1 MDDREQSEDHKTDE
15 ENTHQSD
22 HEKSIA
28 SDDSVLND
36 SVANE
41 EDTIEVDVDNKVDV
55 DQTSQMTTTNE
66 KVAVET
72 NNNKDQSYELAEL
85 AKISL
90 GTSETENS
98 VDSED
103 MDHKDDDN
111 DNPPTRSSRS
121 TRRNM
126 PEGGYAALN
135 SGKKKA
141 EKRENRPKK
150 KEVKKQIQEKNII
163 LHLENENKKLK
174 HELENTNDENQQLA
188 EQNESLHN
196 ENDQLTLKI
205 NQLTQELNDLQQQ
218 MIDTKERLQN
228 EIDNLKEE
236 KKSSRR
242 EHKKAREKLEEQI
255 RQEQQS
261 REAAENSKRVLEGAL
276 DLATKKNNEME
287 KELIKQR
294 RTHQSGTNSPPARP
308 AKHKIT
314 LLGDSNARR
323 TAQQMQKP
331 GRIYKTEYVEALD
344 LESAAAWTNTINT
357 KPDNTTVV
365 ILVGTNDIR
374 RGKSA
379 AQCDK
384 EHQSI
389 TEKLNDLEIPHAI
402 IQAPPIYAVQLK
414 DRQLEREV
422 VKFNTRLE
430 SRLNANTLISM
441 EDLENDRSLIDKRD
455 GIHLTPHSSQMVA
468 TLIENHILKTNE
480 PNVAV
485 DQTTE
490 DRTVEMDN
498 NNVIITLP
506 SQTQP
511 TPQQPSRDPTTK
523 TTPTTTDKFGDT
535 VEVVETDT
543 RRAAKIIGQGGNR
556 IEKFKITQKVK
567 IDTTYTDNKT
577 IFIIRGEKDLTTKAK
592 SEMIKQI
599 NDIKREDER
608 RDQTIDRKIDVTCR
622 YYQTGYCMY
631 GSRCRF
637 RHDQKPVDLST
648 ITPPPPQQENR
659 SRKETSDNRH
669 YKDPRHYKRPD
680 NRTKYT
686 DETDRDDSDNS
697 SPRRSWRPDPPKRDQ
712 RTRSRSPLA
721 EMDRNRE
728 RIRKNSPKSHSTP
741 KRRSP
746 DRTPSHSQERKKYK
760 TRTES
765 THHTQ
770 KKDKQD
776 REKRKKQPSR
786 QTTPERPRGQSRRRD
801 RTPSPDQNRRRRERI
816 TSEELDSAIEILMK
830 AKRFK

>member
-28 SDDSVLND
+28 SDDDSVLND

-41 EDTIEVDVDNKVDV
+41 EDTIEVDADNKVDV

-66 KVAVET
+66 KVAVQT
-72 NNNKDQSYELAEL
+72 NNNNKDQSYELVEL

-103 MDHKDDDN
+103 MDNKDGDN

-126 PEGGYAALN
+126 PAGGYASLN

-188 EQNESLHN
+188 QQNESLPN

-228 EIDNLKEE
+228 EIDNLKED

-261 REAAENSKRVLEGAL
+261 REAAENSKRILEGAL
-276 DLATKKNNEME
+276 DLATKNNNEME
-287 KELIKQR
+287 KEMIKQR
-294 RTHQSGTNSPPARP
+294 RTHQSGTARP
-308 AKHKIT
+308 AKHKII

-323 TAQQMQKP
+323 TAQQMQKAD
-331 GRIYKTEYVEALD
+331 RIYKTEYVEALD
-344 LESAAAWTNTINT
+344 LESAAAWTNTLNT
-357 KPDNTTVV
+357 KPDNTTMV

-384 EHQSI
+384 EHQSM

-402 IQAPPIYAVQLK
+402 VQAPPIYAVQLT

-430 SRLNANTLISM
+430 SRLNADTLISM

-455 GIHLTPHSSQMVA
+455 GIHLTP
-468 TLIENHILKTNE
+468 
-480 PNVAV
+480 
-485 DQTTE
+485 
-490 DRTVEMDN
+490 
-498 NNVIITLP
+498 
-506 SQTQP
+506 TQ
-511 TPQQPSRDPTTK
+511 
-523 TTPTTTDKFGDT
+523 
-535 VEVVETDT
+535 
-543 RRAAKIIGQGGNR
+543 AK
-556 IEKFKITQKVK
+556 
-567 IDTTYTDNKT
+567 
-577 IFIIRGEKDLTTKAK
+577 
-592 SEMIKQI
+592 
-599 NDIKREDER
+599 
-608 RDQTIDRKIDVTCR
+608 
-622 YYQTGYCMY
+622 
-631 GSRCRF
+631 
-637 RHDQKPVDLST
+637 
-648 ITPPPPQQENR
+648 
-659 SRKETSDNRH
+659 
-669 YKDPRHYKRPD
+669 
-680 NRTKYT
+680 
-686 DETDRDDSDNS
+686 
-697 SPRRSWRPDPPKRDQ
+697 W
-712 RTRSRSPLA
+712 
-721 EMDRNRE
+721 
-728 RIRKNSPKSHSTP
+728 
-741 KRRSP
+741 
-746 DRTPSHSQERKKYK
+746 
-760 TRTES
+760 
-765 THHTQ
+765 
-770 KKDKQD
+770 
-776 REKRKKQPSR
+776 
-786 QTTPERPRGQSRRRD
+786 
-801 RTPSPDQNRRRRERI
+801 
-816 TSEELDSAIEILMK
+816 
-830 AKRFK
+830 